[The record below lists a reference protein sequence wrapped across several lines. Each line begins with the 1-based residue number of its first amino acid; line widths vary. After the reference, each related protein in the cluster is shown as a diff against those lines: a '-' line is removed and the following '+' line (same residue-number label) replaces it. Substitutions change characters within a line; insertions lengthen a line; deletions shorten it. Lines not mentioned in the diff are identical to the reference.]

1 VTNRL
6 IASLRDAPA
15 TVPGVGAVAL
25 FVVWASGQAGYPVTR
40 WGPGGL
46 ILLALLG
53 VAIVFIGLDR
63 AKLPIALK
71 IALICFAAYT
81 ALSFLSILWANVPGD
96 AWEGANRTL
105 LYLIVFALFA
115 CWPQRGASAA
125 LLLSA
130 WVLAMIVLAAFV
142 ALHVDDASATSLQTL
157 VPFGRLIY
165 PSGYANANAAQWLMA
180 FWPAVLLARSRGLPS
195 ALRGVLAGGAVLL
208 AEVALLS
215 QSRGSLF
222 STPVMLVLV
231 FALLPGRARTFAF
244 LVPVAGGIAAAAPAV
259 IHVGDRLNNGE
270 ASPALVH
277 SAVTAMLVASVCVAL
292 AVGLAAAIE
301 SRAQLPEQTERR
313 IRSAVGAIAIVALI
327 GLLGVGLAAVHDP
340 IGRIRHGWDTFT
352 QGYAANGSGDRLT
365 SGLGSNRYD
374 FYRVSLDE
382 FASHPLIGIGV
393 DNFQQQYLAHGR
405 SNETPRYPHSVELRT
420 LSQLGLVGT
429 LLAIAGLGA
438 ALLTALR
445 GIWNRSATRS
455 HPLAGAVAAAA
466 LSGFAYWMVH
476 GSVDWFWEF
485 AGLGAPAFALLG
497 LACALAP
504 RSDRPPDAVTS
515 TASAPDET
523 PPPRRPGLA
532 APRRLRVAAVAI
544 LALAMAVS
552 FALPWLSWRQVQSA
566 ARVWTSDTSAAYARL
581 DDAARLNPLSDEAD
595 LVAGNIALRLGDLRR
610 AERRFTQ
617 ALERSPHDAYATLV
631 LGAIASSEG
640 HRGAAQRLLARAARL
655 NPRDPVARSALAVVD
670 SGRRVS
676 LQQLGLSV
684 LDKAREFR

>member
-1 VTNRL
+1 
-6 IASLRDAPA
+6 
-15 TVPGVGAVAL
+15 
-25 FVVWASGQAGYPVTR
+25 
-40 WGPGGL
+40 
-46 ILLALLG
+46 
-53 VAIVFIGLDR
+53 
-63 AKLPIALK
+63 
-71 IALICFAAYT
+71 
-81 ALSFLSILWANVPGD
+81 
-96 AWEGANRTL
+96 
-105 LYLIVFALFA
+105 
-115 CWPQRGASAA
+115 
-125 LLLSA
+125 
-130 WVLAMIVLAAFV
+130 
-142 ALHVDDASATSLQTL
+142 
-157 VPFGRLIY
+157 
-165 PSGYANANAAQWLMA
+165 
-180 FWPAVLLARSRGLPS
+180 
-195 ALRGVLAGGAVLL
+195 
-208 AEVALLS
+208 
-215 QSRGSLF
+215 
-222 STPVMLVLV
+222 
-231 FALLPGRARTFAF
+231 
-244 LVPVAGGIAAAAPAV
+244 V

-301 SRAQLPEQTERR
+301 NRAQLAEQTERR
-313 IRSAVGAIAIVALI
+313 IRTAVGAIAVATLI

-340 IGRIRHGWDTFT
+340 IGRISHGWDTFT

-445 GIWNRSATRS
+445 GIWKRSASRS
-455 HPLAGAVAAAA
+455 DPLAGAVAAAA

-485 AGLGAPAFALLG
+485 AGLSAPAFALLG

-504 RSDRPPDAVTS
+504 RSDRPREAVSS

-523 PPPRRPGLA
+523 PPRRPGLA
-532 APRRLRVAAVAI
+532 IPRRLRVAAVAT
-544 LALAMAVS
+544 LALALAAS

-566 ARVWTSDTSAAYARL
+566 ASVWTSDTAAAYARL

-610 AERRFTQ
+610 AERQFSQ
-617 ALERSPHDAYATLV
+617 ALARSPHDAYATLV

-640 HRGAAQRLLARAARL
+640 HRVVAQRLLARAARL
-655 NPRDPVARSALAVVD
+655 NPRDPVARSALAVAR